1 MIWNVKYKKAA
12 NFGGLKLERL
22 VYFIESVK
30 SLLAFLYNIYSILQG
45 WRKDNDR

>member
-1 MIWNVKYKKAA
+1 MNWNVKYKKAA

-22 VYFIESVK
+22 VYFIK